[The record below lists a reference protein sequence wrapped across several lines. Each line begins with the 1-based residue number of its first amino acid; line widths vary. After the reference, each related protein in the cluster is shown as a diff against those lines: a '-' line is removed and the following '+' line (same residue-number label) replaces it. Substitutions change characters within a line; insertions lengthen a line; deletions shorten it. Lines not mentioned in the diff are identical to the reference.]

1 MAAIG
6 DPDFRKCRPAG
17 NRVSGVRSVSSA
29 DFREIAVS
37 GDVGKAERLFRAA
50 VSAFCSLTR
59 PSRRDATQ
67 LDDLTLP
74 LFDMVSVESRRYVAA
89 ALSECEIAPMEL
101 VRRLCDE
108 HVSVCAP
115 LLVRSRALGD
125 VDLIALIGKHG
136 VSHARAIAR
145 RPILNLAIS
154 HLAKALEG
162 AVSAQPAP
170 VAASEPAS
178 GPDASADA
186 TLAGTGRRGQAS
198 EEIRHRLRM
207 MMRPEFDG
215 YEGATIRPIAEP
227 SCFAKLRDTAMTG
240 NLTFFQTALADAL
253 KLNFRTAR
261 TITETSS
268 HSPLM
273 VALRALDL
281 SEEQAFLVA
290 SAVSPQQFPHPEAIR
305 LFLDR
310 YRALG
315 HDMALERVRGW
326 KVEMV
331 ATWINEN
338 VHAPRPGNSD
348 RPATGTADGRLR
360 A

>member
-1 MAAIG
+1 M
-6 DPDFRKCRPAG
+6 
-17 NRVSGVRSVSSA
+17 SGVRSVSSA
-29 DFREIAVS
+29 DFREIAVRS
-37 GDVGKAERLFRAA
+37 DVGKAERLFRAA

-74 LFDMVSVESRRYVAA
+74 LFDMVSVDSRRYVAA

-108 HVSVCAP
+108 PVAVCAP
-115 LLVRSRALGD
+115 LLVRSRVLGD

-145 RPILNLAIS
+145 RPILNAAIS
-154 HLAKALEG
+154 HLARALEG
-162 AVSAQPAP
+162 AVSAQPAWDEP
-170 VAASEPAS
+170 SEPQAAPESPVVDADHPAS
-178 GPDASADA
+178 VVSTRAVD
-186 TLAGTGRRGQAS
+186 
-198 EEIRHRLRM
+198 EIRNRLRS
-207 MMRPEFDG
+207 MMRPASDD
-215 YEGATIRPIAEP
+215 YEGALIRPVNEP
-227 SCFAKLRDTAMTG
+227 ACFGKLRDTAMTG

-273 VALRALDL
+273 VALRALEL
-281 SEEQAFLVA
+281 GEEQAFVIA
-290 SAVSPQQFPHPEAIR
+290 SAVFPRQFPHPEAIR

-310 YRALG
+310 YRAQS

-338 VHAPRPGNSD
+338 VHAPRAVNSD
-348 RPATGTADGRLR
+348 RPAVDTSDWQLR